1 MGSPRL
7 TPAASGGRGRAHVTP
22 NRQTAAQ
29 SKQGHIRSVQ
39 FSCSV
44 VSDSLQP
51 HGPQHARLPCPSP
64 TPGVYSKTASHSS
77 ILAWRIPMDRGA
89 WRARVHKVQ
98 ELDTTERVNLSMYPA
113 YPPAWVKAGAR
124 LGEAQRVLTYHP
136 CFPDGRKRAPRDSQV
151 GRDVPRS

>member
-1 MGSPRL
+1 MQETQVRCLGWEDPL
-7 TPAASGGRGRAHVTP
+7 EEE
-22 NRQTAAQ
+22 
-29 SKQGHIRSVQ
+29 
-39 FSCSV
+39 
-44 VSDSLQP
+44 
-51 HGPQHARLPCPSP
+51 
-64 TPGVYSKTASHSS
+64 TASHSS